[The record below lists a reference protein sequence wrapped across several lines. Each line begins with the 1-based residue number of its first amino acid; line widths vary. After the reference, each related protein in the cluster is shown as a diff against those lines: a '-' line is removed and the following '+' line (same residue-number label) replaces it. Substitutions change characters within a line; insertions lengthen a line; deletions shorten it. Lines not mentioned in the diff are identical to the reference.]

1 MRPILLLLV
10 FLMPFSYGLNA
21 QNSSKKAKIYKVWIT
36 KMDGS
41 KNKGVLYSADAQ
53 SIKLAKN
60 KSSSS
65 SDLIVIDGKKIDLI
79 KIRRRGKIGKSTWI
93 GATAGVGA
101 GVVFGLSVDEG
112 EGYGGLVTSAS
123 GLFFG
128 IVGTGVGAGIGTIKK
143 KIRIN
148 GNSELYSSNL
158 SFLQSISLLP

>member
-10 FLMPFSYGLNA
+10 FLMSFSYGLNA
-21 QNSSKKAKIYKVWIT
+21 QNSSKKTKIYKVWII

-41 KNKGVLYSADAQ
+41 KNKGVLYSADAK

-65 SDLIVIDGKKIDLI
+65 SDLIVIDGEKIDLI

-101 GVVFGLSVDEG
+101 GVVFGLAVDEG
-112 EGYGGLVTSAS
+112 DGYGGLVTSAS

-128 IVGTGVGAGIGTIKK
+128 IIGTGVGAGIGTIKK